1 MKLTIIADDKTVV
14 KDGAGVSGLPLKD
27 FPTDIWAVEW
37 DSTKGHI
44 EKRDHSIT
52 EITDITPYNP
62 WIAEWEAI
70 YAPPVDS
77 TDEEKFRDQRNKR
90 LAASDWTQLA
100 DSPLSDAKKRE
111 WATFRQTLRD
121 LPANTEDFSNPT
133 YPTEPT

>member
-37 DSTKGHI
+37 NSTKGHI
-44 EKRDHSIT
+44 EKRDHTIT
-52 EITDITPYNP
+52 EITDITPYNA
-62 WIAEWEAI
+62 WIAEWEAV
-70 YAPPVDS
+70 YTPPVDS
-77 TDEEKFRDQRNKR
+77 TDEEKFRAERNRR
-90 LAASDWTQLA
+90 LEASDWTQLA
-100 DSPLSDAKKRE
+100 DSPLSATKKTE

>member
-37 DSTKGHI
+37 NSTKGHI
-44 EKRDHSIT
+44 EKRDHTIT
-52 EITDITPYNP
+52 EITDITPYNA

-77 TDEEKFRDQRNKR
+77 TDEEKFRDQRNKG
-90 LAASDWTQLA
+90 LAASAWAQLA
-100 DSPLSDAKKRE
+100 ASPLSDAKKRE